1 MFYTIEMELI
11 IGVRIPIFPLEG
23 DVSLQYLVSR
33 LILLPRSSRPST
45 EGEANSQLSSSKS
58 SGPVDDPEDP
68 DFGGFDGGE

>member
-33 LILLPRSSRPST
+33 LILLRSRPST